1 MIVRARRVNKW
12 YRRVIALNDLSL
24 EIGPG
29 ITGVLGPNGA
39 GKTSFLRIVVGLTRP
54 SSGSVEVLDAEPWNN
69 PELNLRLGYCPEHDG
84 FWEWMTGR
92 RFVETLARLR
102 GRPRPREAAAEAIDR
117 VRLAEQADRPIGGYS
132 RGMRQRLKLAQAV
145 VHRPAL
151 LVLDEPLTGCDPTV
165 RQDLIELI
173 RGFAK
178 DGASV
183 LVSSHVLHE
192 IEQLTRRIVVIHRGR
207 LAADGDVREIRDMI
221 DRHPHEVRIACERP
235 RDLAARLAREP
246 EVVELRLEDG
256 AVIARTSRPD
266 VFYAKLP
273 SAALETAGR
282 VGGIESPDD
291 NLEAVFR
298 YLTER

>member
-1 MIVRARRVNKW
+1 
-12 YRRVIALNDLSL
+12 
-24 EIGPG
+24 
-29 ITGVLGPNGA
+29 
-39 GKTSFLRIVVGLTRP
+39 
-54 SSGSVEVLDAEPWNN
+54 
-69 PELNLRLGYCPEHDG
+69 
-84 FWEWMTGR
+84 
-92 RFVETLARLR
+92 
-102 GRPRPREAAAEAIDR
+102 
-117 VRLAEQADRPIGGYS
+117 
-132 RGMRQRLKLAQAV
+132 
-145 VHRPAL
+145 
-151 LVLDEPLTGCDPTV
+151 
-165 RQDLIELI
+165 
-173 RGFAK
+173 
-178 DGASV
+178 

-256 AVIARTSRPD
+256 AVVARTSRPD